1 MYLNDDTL
9 IYVKD
14 DCRMSDTYESFF
26 LALFP
31 ADESDLPEGSRQ
43 HGFQNLD
50 FVFHENGMRQSGG
63 RRIAIALLPDY
74 DIDRIHTGQYTQ
86 PADGPTQHLWDGEIR
101 LTEVS
106 R

>member
-14 DCRMSDTYESFF
+14 DCCMSDTDESFF

-31 ADESDLPEGSRQ
+31 ADESALPEGSRQ

-86 PADGPTQHLWDGEIR
+86 PADGPTQHLWEGEIR